1 MSPIS
6 AHPVAS
12 NADAHAQ
19 DMRLLRRYVELGSQ
33 DAFAEIVRKHL
44 PWIYSSCRRA
54 LRDPHLAED
63 AAQAVF
69 IVLAR
74 RAESITPETR
84 LAGWLFNTAR
94 FVVKDA
100 KKARSRY
107 LRREEI
113 AKQVVAERNGNGHN
127 GHHGR
132 NGNGNGNGN
141 GGAHGGLDSA
151 QQAALDDGLAT
162 LSERDRHALIMHFY
176 EGLTLQQMAAALGI
190 GKEGAKKRVGRAL
203 SRLRKKLGVK
213 VKARGNGR
221 AALSIIALALL
232 LRSQSAWAVPAGLA
246 RRTIE
251 SAAGAGAGLGLGGG
265 LAPWL
270 ADWAVGASARASGRL
285 FRAALAAEILAAVAV
300 TTIALWPGRAGLKVA
315 MNPPNGARAGAVAES
330 TEPGTPQWTMRSGG
344 SGSSGTNESEGPLL
358 VTTSNEPPYRSG
370 ANDPE
375 PKPLEPSPKPVA
387 AGPAAGGGTVKVEA
401 PAEEP
406 GPVAGSTYAGVP
418 PVARAVSPEVVYE
431 PPPAGPVKVE
441 MPQPPLPFGAL
452 GTGGEAPRAPKRVK
466 DVVATT
472 PRPHSPG
479 TGTVPPVIV
488 PDGSIAQDDSGQ
500 GMQMGAV
507 GGETVIGGDTGAPL
521 GSVVSPVDQAMA
533 SSNQLPPPVNPSE
546 GHALPTPP
554 PTATAEP
561 EMGHAAQSSPHTG
574 ARPTEVA
581 SREGKSSGQIKVR
594 RSFDSDDS
602 RHREIKSKPGAV
614 VNAGK
619 RPPWMKRERPVEMD
633 DRDAPLTLIGG
644 KPIPVN
650 VLENPGRGGG
660 RDGGDRPSYVD
671 GGSWHGHWGGR
682 PGGVDGAV
690 YQQVPEPSGV
700 MWVGVGALLL
710 GRRRRSRN

>member
-113 AKQVVAERNGNGHN
+113 AKQVAAERNGNGRN
-127 GHHGR
+127 GFQGR
-132 NGNGNGNGN
+132 NGNGNGNGVHL
-141 GGAHGGLDSA
+141 GGGLDST

-162 LSERDRHALIMHFY
+162 LSERDRYALIMHFY

-203 SRLRKKLGVK
+203 SRLRQKLGVK

-251 SAAGAGAGLGLGGG
+251 SAAGAGVGLGIGGG

-270 ADWAVGASARASGRL
+270 ADWALGASARASGRL

-300 TTIALWPGRAGLKVA
+300 TTVALWPARSGLKVA
-315 MNPPNGARAGAVAES
+315 LDTPQGSRAGDIAQEND
-330 TEPGTPQWTMRSGG
+330 PGTPQWTLRSGG
-344 SGSSGTNESEGPLL
+344 SGSSGASESEGPLL
-358 VTTSNEPPYRSG
+358 VTTSEEPPYRSG

-375 PKPLEPSPKPVA
+375 PKPLEPAPKPVA
-387 AGPAAGGGTVKVEA
+387 AAPAAGGGAVKVEA

-406 GPVAGSTYAGVP
+406 GPVAGSSYAGVP

-452 GTGGEAPRAPKRVK
+452 GTGGEGPRATKRSK
-466 DVVATT
+466 DAVAT

-479 TGTVPPVIV
+479 TGTVPPGMV
-488 PDGSIAQDDSGQ
+488 PDGSIAQDDAGQ
-500 GMQMGAV
+500 VMQVSSV
-507 GGETVIGGDTGAPL
+507 GGETVMGAATGTEL
-521 GSVVSPVDQAMA
+521 GSVVPPADPAMTNP
-533 SSNQLPPPVNPSE
+533 NQLPPSAIPAE
-546 GHALPTPP
+546 GNAFATPAR
-554 PTATAEP
+554 TAAVEP
-561 EMGHAAQSSPHTG
+561 AVSREPQPAPNVTG
-574 ARPTEVA
+574 RPTEVA
-581 SREGKSSGQIKVR
+581 SNEGNARGPMKVR
-594 RSFDSDDS
+594 RSFDSDDA
-602 RHREIKSKPGAV
+602 RNREIKSKPGAV

-619 RPPWMKRERPVEMD
+619 RPPWMKRERPVEVD
-633 DRDAPLTLIGG
+633 DREGPLTLIGG

-650 VLENPGRGGG
+650 VLENSGRGPA
-660 RDGGDRPSYVD
+660 GGDRPSYVD

-690 YQQVPEPSGV
+690 YQQVPEPSAV

-710 GRRRRSRN
+710 GRRRRARR